1 MACRLLDIR
10 RGSTTGGARPASTG
24 SRDRNH
30 RPAARGANRT
40 LRPRH
45 GHGAEQGD
53 SSQLDPGLPISVDF
67 KEGQS
72 VKKGDLLAQI
82 DPHTYQAAAR

>member
-1 MACRLLDIR
+1 
-10 RGSTTGGARPASTG
+10 
-24 SRDRNH
+24 
-30 RPAARGANRT
+30 